1 MQSNAF
7 LQHKYR
13 AASSAFVAV
22 SGVRDGNPFSQSS
35 AIFTH
40 CIYVV
45 CGRDKKKKKILFLI
59 KQIAIIL
66 KNRSFPVNKI
76 YVVSAVFVMNLRI
89 IY

>member
-45 CGRDKKKKKILFLI
+45 CGRDKKEKENLISNKTDSNYSKKQFSCK
-59 KQIAIIL
+59 
-66 KNRSFPVNKI
+66 
-76 YVVSAVFVMNLRI
+76 
-89 IY
+89 

>member
-45 CGRDKKKKKILFLI
+45 CGRYKKKKENLI
-59 KQIAIIL
+59 FNKTDSNYSKKQ
-66 KNRSFPVNKI
+66 KFSCK
-76 YVVSAVFVMNLRI
+76 
-89 IY
+89 